1 MVRKKK
7 EGIKLARP
15 RSEVW
20 QCVSVV
26 YKTVLG
32 GVSAVDDYRCLYV
45 DVQLWLTELRLH
57 SCIKKNL

>member
-32 GVSAVDDYRCLYV
+32 GDAVAFSLWTII
-45 DVQLWLTELRLH
+45 DVFM
-57 SCIKKNL
+57 